1 MIVIT
6 PFIVAISLTFVVAAT
21 TIIVSMATPLNLY
34 MGAVK
39 FLQAI
44 GKVQPGKL
52 ASAATTQAERV
63 IQELGNLSFER
74 CQATEL
80 LELLATDDP
89 DCAFTTEQRTNIA
102 DVLITVL
109 EGVDDVATPITRVV
123 NKEQRHG
130 SVFDYLPDIMW
141 SVLRSKDTMRNKYM
155 HLVQFCVET
164 IQLRNADAQTR
175 RLLVAITHE
184 ASGEDKDPGACYED
198 FTMISD
204 IFKQKRI
211 DIKGDQSL
219 KTFPAN
225 PAEYIKRY
233 PNSYPDDALPVKCP
247 LSTRQILARTNK
259 TSIPCR
265 SNNAKLAGN
274 AKPRQS
280 STISGQSS
288 AQIEDTAMNT
298 MKMMATCMQF
308 LKGETKGSASSDVL
322 TGLTIFGNDSGQSAS
337 RDQSPNKAL
346 TAEED
351 DGAASPTKPLVGRKD
366 ILPGCIAASA
376 GQTQGNLKAL
386 RDKVLIDL
394 AKTPSTA
401 SIPDK
406 KKEKVDEDHADKEKE
421 KADEEQ
427 ADEEKEK
434 ADDASIDVIKRPA
447 SKKAPLKRPAAVL
460 GDNASVAEVFAAKK
474 NITNFPFALSILRK
488 AKKLK
493 NRPTIPKNRKLTTA
507 HYMSGHIYTKYGGA
521 PILRVFTR
529 KGDRHEHR
537 LPYDPKDNANVQQQW
552 DLACAVIEAD
562 PRVVPE

>member
-6 PFIVAISLTFVVAAT
+6 MFIVAIPLTFVVATT

-52 ASAATTQAERV
+52 ANAATTQAERV
-63 IQELGNLSFER
+63 IQELGNLSFDR
-74 CQATEL
+74 GHATEL

-141 SVLRSKDTMRNKYM
+141 SVLRSKDTMRNKYT

-164 IQLRNADAQTR
+164 LQLRNADAQTR
-175 RLLVAITHE
+175 RLLVATTHE

-211 DIKGDQSL
+211 DIKGEQSL
-219 KTFPAN
+219 KTFPVD

-233 PNSYPDDALPVKCP
+233 PTSYPDDALPVKCP
-247 LSTRQILARTNK
+247 LSTRKILARTNK

-265 SNNAKLAGN
+265 SNNAKIAGN
-274 AKPRQS
+274 AKQRQS

-288 AQIEDTAMNT
+288 APIEDTAMNT

-322 TGLTIFGNDSGQSAS
+322 TGLTIFGKDSGQSAS
-337 RDQSPNKAL
+337 HGQSPTSAL

-351 DGAASPTKPLVGRKD
+351 DGAASAMKPLVGRKD

-376 GQTQGNLKAL
+376 GQTHGNLKAL
-386 RDKVLIDL
+386 RDKVIADL
-394 AKTPSTA
+394 AIAPSTS
-401 SIPDK
+401 SIPEK
-406 KKEKVDEDHADKEKE
+406 KKEKVDEEK
-421 KADEEQ
+421 

-434 ADDASIDVIKRPA
+434 ADGKKEKAVIKRPA
-447 SKKAPLKRPAAVL
+447 SAKAPLKRPAAVL
-460 GDNASVAEVFAAKK
+460 DDNASVAEVFAAKK
-474 NITNFPFALSILRK
+474 NITNFPFAISMLRK
-488 AKKLK
+488 AKALK
-493 NRPTIPKNRKLTTA
+493 NRPTIPKNRKLTNA

-537 LPYDPKDNANVQQQW
+537 LPYEPKDNANVQQQW
-552 DLACAVIEAD
+552 NLACAIIEAD